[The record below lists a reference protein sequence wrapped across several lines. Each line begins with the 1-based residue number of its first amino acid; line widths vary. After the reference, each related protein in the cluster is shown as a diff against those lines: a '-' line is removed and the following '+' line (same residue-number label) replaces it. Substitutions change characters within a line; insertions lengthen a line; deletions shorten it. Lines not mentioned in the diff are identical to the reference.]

1 MHACM
6 KGSEGNDPHNAC
18 SLAHTQKR
26 TQAGKAARCAG
37 ARAAPMSK
45 RMDALMLVN
54 VLMLRAHT
62 HTHTRARARTH
73 THTHT
78 HTQENQRIAREREQL
93 RLQYEA
99 EVAAKQA
106 KMAALDGTQVPDALV
121 P

>member
-62 HTHTRARARTH
+62 HTHTHMRRRTS
-73 THTHT
+73 
-78 HTQENQRIAREREQL
+78 
-93 RLQYEA
+93 
-99 EVAAKQA
+99 
-106 KMAALDGTQVPDALV
+106 G
-121 P
+121 